1 MKQRILSLFL
11 VIVVVA
17 GLLSGC
23 WFKPDLKESNGYYEI
38 HTAEDL
44 SYIRSHPDENYILM
58 ADIDLSGQDWKPV
71 KDFSGTLNG
80 NDMTIMNLTVDSGN
94 SGLGLFANIT
104 AEGVVRDLHLSDVKI
119 DATNTKS
126 KNIGAFA
133 GTCEGKIVG
142 STATGVITDSRTDS
156 NGKTICV
163 GAFVGKAKDKA
174 KVLGNSTV
182 SVTDHAGVYTTEGLS
197 ADVKLF
203 VADSENVKRG
213 FVGQA
218 GEKCTVTGLWR
229 DSFYSSER
237 LSETMQQRQQVV
249 VDYMYKMGTVAW
261 TVPSEMV
268 HKGSSSIHDQ
278 IFVPGETYYGI
289 PYDHTAGSYEKFMY
303 CMDENNQVKDWVAKD
318 LANSTWTSRDPNLLG
333 FTKYMGNDCS
343 SAVAW
348 AWMQVSPSET
358 GKDING
364 EYQGGAYVVLTSEM
378 IPNSTNQELY
388 GIYPVGSWNGE
399 EFSSKDAVYQAA
411 LLTKCSEIVEANGE
425 EKIFEAYARSRKADA
440 LVFGEPGGHA
450 RLLSEDPVVIRNA
463 EGIIDTELSYLLC
476 HEQGDGLYNNRYAGT
491 NSSWRINYR
500 YSFDV
505 LMYGS
510 RALTNEARHLQAGS
524 GKGYLPVT
532 IRALRQEEV
541 PEAFAKI
548 YPDVSGESEITPAK
562 GKFYSNFRIVS
573 TIVTV
578 KDSAGREVYNRE
590 VFTGS
595 DGIYANFRG
604 VNTTV
609 LLEEQHPHALDGL
622 SAGSYT
628 FTVQLKLSDGS
639 THTVVEDQKYD
650 HN

>member
-1 MKQRILSLFL
+1 MKQRILSVFL
-11 VIVVVA
+11 VIVIVA
-17 GLLSGC
+17 GLFSGC
-23 WFKPDLKESNGYYEI
+23 HSKPELKYSDGYYEI
-38 HTAEDL
+38 HTVEDL
-44 SYIRSHPDENYILM
+44 ASIRSHPSENYILM
-58 ADIDLSGQDWKPV
+58 ADIDMAGQNWTPV
-71 KDFSGTLNG
+71 KDFSGTLDG
-80 NDMTIMNLTVDSGN
+80 NDKTIKNLTIDSGN

-104 AEGVVRDLHLSDVKI
+104 AEGVIRDLHLSDVVI

-126 KNIGAFA
+126 KNIGTFA
-133 GTCEGKIVG
+133 GTCKGKIVD
-142 STATGVITDSRTDS
+142 STATGIITDSRTDAE
-156 NGKTICV
+156 GKTICV
-163 GAFVGKAKDKA
+163 GTFVGQAQDKA
-174 KVLGNSTV
+174 TVIGKPVL
-182 SVTDHAGVYTTEGLS
+182 SVTDHAGVYTTTGLS

-203 VADSENVKRG
+203 VADSENVMYG

-218 GEKCTVTGLWR
+218 DENCAVTGLWR
-229 DSFYSSER
+229 DYFYSSER

-261 TVPSEMV
+261 TVPSKMI

-278 IFVPGETYYGI
+278 VFLPGETYYGI
-289 PYDHTAGSYEKFMY
+289 PYDHTAGSYERFML

-318 LANSTWTSRDPNLLG
+318 LANSTWSGSDPDLLG

-358 GKDING
+358 GKGING
-364 EYQGGAYVVLTSEM
+364 DYQGGAFVLLTSEM

-399 EFSSKDAVYQAA
+399 DFSNKDAVYKTA
-411 LLTKCSEIVEANGE
+411 LLTKCSEIVAANGE
-425 EKIFEAYARSRKADA
+425 EKIFEAYAQSRKADA

-463 EGIIDTELSYLLC
+463 DKSIDTERSYVLC
-476 HEQGDGLYNNRYAGT
+476 HEQGDGLYNNRYQGT

-500 YSFDV
+500 YTFDV
-505 LMYGS
+505 LMHGS
-510 RALTNEARHLQAGS
+510 QAITDKERHLEAGS
-524 GKGYLPVT
+524 GKGYLPIT

-541 PEAFAKI
+541 PESFAMI
-548 YPDVSGESEITPAK
+548 YPDISGESEITPVK

-573 TIVTV
+573 TVVTV
-578 KDSAGREVYNRE
+578 KDQTGREVYNQE

-595 DGIYANFRG
+595 DGVYANFRG

-622 SAGSYT
+622 PAGSYT

-639 THTVVEDQKYD
+639 THTVVEDQNYN
-650 HN
+650 HS